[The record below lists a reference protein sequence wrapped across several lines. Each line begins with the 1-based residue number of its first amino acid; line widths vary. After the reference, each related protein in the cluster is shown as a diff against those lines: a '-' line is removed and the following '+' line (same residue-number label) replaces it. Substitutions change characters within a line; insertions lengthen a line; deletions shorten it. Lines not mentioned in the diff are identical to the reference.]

1 MRVLKKGR
9 LDELGIDGV
18 IEYGL
23 WMNVY
28 VFFGFIL
35 VLLLVFGL
43 FLVVCY
49 YVWVIFFVSNIY
61 MLNNDGFDYGLLN
74 EKR

>member
-1 MRVLKKGR
+1 MKVLKKGR

-28 VFFGFIL
+28 VFFSFIL

-49 YVWVIFFVSNIY
+49 YVWVIFFVSNIN